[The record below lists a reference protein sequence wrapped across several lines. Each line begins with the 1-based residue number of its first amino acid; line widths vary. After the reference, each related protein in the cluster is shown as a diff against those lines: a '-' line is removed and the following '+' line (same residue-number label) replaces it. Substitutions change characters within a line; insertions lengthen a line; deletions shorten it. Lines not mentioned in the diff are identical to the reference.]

1 MYYNNCENLPL
12 YNWEKYQ
19 QTKDN
24 NWFIVGYDGRQ
35 PKVTND
41 DLVEIEKNI
50 VDEFILL
57 SKDMSFVF
65 KIQKLAKID
74 ALVSKYN
81 VIRAIC
87 KRVASGNVS
96 DENLILFYDALKA
109 FRLKFDV
116 LDIETINRIL
126 NEIQGIETQINIL
139 KKELDSE
146 TSKKTLTLNKQMRFV
161 EVGLGLA
168 YKLDKKIIT
177 VSEWFDLLE
186 MLKDKKND

>member
-24 NWFIVGYDGRQ
+24 NWFIVVYDGRQ